1 MGWCRLKVAG
11 VEHCNLCGLS
21 HLGHKGICPHLN
33 SEAQLNILLSQ
44 LKESTESAELVD
56 AATKHL
62 KQVRAELVR
71 KKMATSHQ
79 REMEIDRV
87 NRAVSGLNGTASRAD
102 NPPMQHTTDWS
113 RMILPGS
120 SAQV

>member
-33 SEAQLNILLSQ
+33 SEAQLNILLNQ
-44 LKESTESAELVD
+44 LKESTESKELVD
-56 AATKHL
+56 AATKYL

-71 KKMATSHQ
+71 KKMATSHP
-79 REMEIDRV
+79 REEEIDRA
-87 NRAVSGLNGTASRAD
+87 NRAVWTAVRAD
-102 NPPMQHTTDWS
+102 LHPGQHTLDL
-113 RMILPGS
+113 RRVIVPGS
-120 SAQV
+120 NAPV